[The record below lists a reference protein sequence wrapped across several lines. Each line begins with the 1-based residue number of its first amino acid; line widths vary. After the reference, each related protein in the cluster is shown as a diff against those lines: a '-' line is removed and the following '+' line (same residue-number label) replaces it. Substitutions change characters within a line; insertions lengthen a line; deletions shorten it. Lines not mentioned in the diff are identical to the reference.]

1 MKATDKVGGSLLH
14 NYKEGARTM
23 KDNSKEKQVYEKPR
37 VIVTY
42 KKEELEAIIKPHGQ
56 GECTGGL
63 CGNGTSGG
71 GCGCGCGG

>member
-42 KKEELEAIIKPHGQ
+42 KKEELEAM
-56 GECTGGL
+56 
-63 CGNGTSGG
+63 
-71 GCGCGCGG
+71 